1 MQISFNVF
9 RIAEHQIAPTAES
22 AASGKVPGLVLVIGY
37 FMMDSDQARSPV
49 HRQSATFGAAKV
61 TT

>member
-1 MQISFNVF
+1 MQISFNVL

-37 FMMDSDQARSPV
+37 FMMDSDQARSPG
-49 HRQSATFGAAKV
+49 RQSATFGAAKV